1 MLSPEIESLLMEP
14 RHDFNS
20 LVRIMA
26 LLRSEGGCPWDREQT
41 HQSIRANLIEETYEV
56 VEAIDREDPVLMREE
71 LGDALLQVVFHAC
84 ISEEAGEFS
93 MDDVVH
99 DICEKLIHRHP
110 HIFAHGEGGSAAQV
124 LDTWEKIKTEEKQRV
139 GLSGSLAAV
148 PPALP
153 ALMRAQKCVKK
164 AAKAGVRID
173 LPDAAR
179 QVSDA
184 AVELARH
191 TEDADPSA
199 AADEIQRVLFST
211 AAIAQYMNLDA
222 EELLTRR
229 TDRFISDLTKEEA
242 EGDCADWDDCR
253 REEAAERAFD
263 KKN

>member
-1 MLSPEIESLLMEP
+1 MAGNPDGCHSERRQSRSRRIFPDIEG
-14 RHDFNS
+14 F
-20 LVRIMA
+20 
-26 LLRSEGGCPWDREQT
+26 
-41 HQSIRANLIEETYEV
+41 
-56 VEAIDREDPVLMREE
+56 
-71 LGDALLQVVFHAC
+71 
-84 ISEEAGEFS
+84 
-93 MDDVVH
+93 
-99 DICEKLIHRHP
+99 
-110 HIFAHGEGGSAAQV
+110 
-124 LDTWEKIKTEEKQRV
+124 
-139 GLSGSLAAV
+139 
-148 PPALP
+148 
-153 ALMRAQKCVKK
+153 
-164 AAKAGVRID
+164 
-173 LPDAAR
+173 
-179 QVSDA
+179 SDA